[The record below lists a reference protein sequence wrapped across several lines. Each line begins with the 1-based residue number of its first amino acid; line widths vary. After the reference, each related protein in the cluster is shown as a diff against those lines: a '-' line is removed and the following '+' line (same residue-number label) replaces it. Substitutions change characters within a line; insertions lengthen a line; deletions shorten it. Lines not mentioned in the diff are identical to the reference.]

1 MKTISASEFK
11 ARCLAVLAEVHST
24 GEPVLV
30 AKRDR
35 PVARLMPA
43 GKPPKF
49 IGRLKGIIKIV
60 GDIESP
66 TEAWESASPAV
77 ESGLRRHL
85 RKRARTSAR
94 DLKRIDHA
102 AKRLNND
109 DADVLDYQAGRTA
122 PKKAGEGARSTRA
135 SRNTP
140 VPGA

>member
-66 TEAWESASPAV
+66 TEVGVGIPSS
-77 ESGLRRHL
+77 
-85 RKRARTSAR
+85 RKRATTPSAE
-94 DLKRIDHA
+94 A
-102 AKRLNND
+102 G
-109 DADVLDYQAGRTA
+109 ADQCA
-122 PKKAGEGARSTRA
+122 
-135 SRNTP
+135 
-140 VPGA
+140 